1 MSHQAAYSQRLP
13 VIARDR
19 RHPLAEAVR
28 RKPRIAMIQAHAEG
42 AGAQE
47 ISRILGRGLEAE
59 GYEVH
64 HIFFVRR
71 TAAFDSQPNAFFC
84 ALRPPAGIG
93 DLMRIATSLI
103 RHLRRL
109 QPDAVLCFEPCGNII
124 GAMAARIAGAK
135 AIIATRSL
143 ATAIEPRWA
152 RWLGFA
158 FGITGLF
165 DRIVVNAK
173 AIEDEYRSCPRRYR
187 RRVERIDHGFESKN
201 SAMSRGAARRVFAL
215 ADDITLLGCV
225 ARLHPFKNLDA
236 AIRLLAINEHWHLAL
251 AGQGSARGRLENL
264 AKSLGVFDRLHV
276 MGELP
281 PDRIATF
288 LRTLDVFVFPS
299 LAESFGLAVVEAAQA
314 GVPVVANDLG
324 VLREVLAV
332 DGLPCALFVDAANPQ
347 HFAAGVQKLLDD
359 DGLRAALTARG
370 AGLCSRYSLQTMIA
384 RYVLL
389 IEHGSVHAAE
399 RAG

>member
-1 MSHQAAYSQRLP
+1 MSHQAAYGQHLP
-13 VIARDR
+13 AIARDR
-19 RHPLAEAVR
+19 PHPLAEAVR
-28 RKPRIAMIQAHAEG
+28 RKPRIVMIQTHAEG

-71 TAAFDSQPNAFFC
+71 TAAFDGQPNAFFC

-93 DLMRIATSLI
+93 DLVQMANGLI
-103 RHLRRL
+103 RQLRRL
-109 QPDAVLCFEPCGNII
+109 QPDAVLCFEPYGNIV
-124 GAMAARIAGAK
+124 GALAARLAGVK
-135 AIIATRSL
+135 AIIATRSS
-143 ATAIEPRWA
+143 ATALEPRWT
-152 RWLGFA
+152 RWLAFA

-165 DRIVVNAK
+165 DRIVVNSK
-173 AIEDEYRSCPRRYR
+173 AIEDEYRRYPERYR
-187 RRVERIDHGFESKN
+187 RRMQRIDHGFESKN
-201 SAMSRGAARRVFAL
+201 SGISRSAARRAFAL

-225 ARLHPFKNLDA
+225 ARLHPFKNLHA

-264 AKSLGVFDRLHV
+264 AKSLGVFDRLHF

-281 PDRIATF
+281 PARIATF

-359 DGLRAALTARG
+359 DDLRATLTSRG
-370 AGLCSRYSLQTMIA
+370 AGLCGRYSLEAMVL
-384 RYVLL
+384 RYVSL
-389 IEHGSVHAAE
+389 IEHGTVHAAG